1 MSIEDIT
8 GEVPGVEPGSSGP
21 EELSQSALDRIVRRR
36 QERSDILE
44 IDIPSWDGDLIACYQ
59 VLGRQ
64 DLERMIRTI
73 RARARDQKGTA
84 TGGDAD
90 LDFLIKACVEV
101 KGYDQESDQ
110 KFHISDGYDMD
121 LAGKITLYDEFE
133 NEIEVKNPRQLVA
146 CMLGKKDSSIAL
158 AAHSVKVARWMQD
171 TSKNPIED
179 PQ

>member
-8 GEVPGVEPGSSGP
+8 GAEVGIEPGVSGS
-21 EELSQSALDRIVRRR
+21 EEMVQSALDRIVKRR
-36 QERSDILE
+36 QDRVEILN

-59 VLGRQ
+59 VLNRSE
-64 DLERMIRTI
+64 LEKMIRVI
-73 RARARDQKGTA
+73 RARARSNGA
-84 TGGDAD
+84 NAGGEAD

-101 KGYDQESDQ
+101 KGYDQEKDV

-121 LAGKITLYDEFE
+121 LADKITLYDEFGQ
-133 NEIEVKNPRQLVA
+133 EIEVHNPRELVA
-146 CMLGKKDSSIAL
+146 SIMGKTDASIAL

-171 TSKNPIED
+171 TSKSVED